1 MMKTF
6 RKLIALV
13 LVVAMVSSVFTFSA
27 SAKFSLRPA
36 ADEPVVARMYI
47 AHLEKPSAT
56 EGHTWIYIEN
66 LTNESIY
73 VGAYYRV
80 PKNQGVSIGTYGES
94 VDAGPGLYYNVE
106 AWRYQNKDIYGP
118 ITYSIHK
125 DLTEKQLEKVNKTIR
140 SINHWS
146 KLRNCAHAAMKI
158 WNSVPGTHMVY
169 IFLPLFHLMQI
180 RSKKDCVNGYLKM
193 KASNLKNNTWKQ
205 VGRGDNATIEYTDPK
220 PVEYQ
225 N

>member
-13 LVVAMVSSVFTFSA
+13 LVVAMLSSTLAFSS
-27 SAKFSLRPA
+27 SAIFSFKSSD
-36 ADEPVVARMYI
+36 DEPIVARMYI
-47 AHLEKPSAT
+47 AHLEKPSPT

-66 LTNESIY
+66 LTSGSIY

-118 ITYSIHK
+118 ITYSIYK
-125 DLTEKQLEKVNKTIR
+125 DLTESQLEKVNKTIR

-169 IFLPLFHLMQI
+169 IFLPVFHLMQI

-205 VGRGDNATIEYTDPK
+205 VGKGDNATIEYTDPK

-225 N
+225 D